1 MKHVF
6 HLRSNTCIKG
16 DVLLINTTHGNNAI
30 LEKIYMSLQN
40 VLLFHLKRHVKNS
53 GFVLHHGFQTPRTE
67 MKALSRICFGPC
79 KGIQDSTWILDSGFR
94 IPGTGFQSSVGFRI
108 PWVVFQIPKPRIPNF
123 YNVFIL
129 FLWWL
134 ISCCYILFQIITMFL
149 LLLLVLL
156 TIQTR

>member
-40 VLLFHLKRHVKNS
+40 VLLFHLKRHVKNL

-94 IPGTGFQSSVGFRI
+94 VLDSNRQWDSGFLELYSKFRSPGFRI
-108 PWVVFQIPKPRIPNF
+108 
-123 YNVFIL
+123 FI
-129 FLWWL
+129 
-134 ISCCYILFQIITMFL
+134 MFL
-149 LLLLVLL
+149 SYFFDDSFLVV
-156 TIQTR
+156 IFYFK